1 MIFKIIRYFS
11 LRTPLKRRAILFYIH
26 KSTSVS
32 ISLNPLLIF
41 RIESLAPFFNSTN
54 TVTVAS
60 WRIFSHDV

>member
-1 MIFKIIRYFS
+1 
-11 LRTPLKRRAILFYIH
+11 
-26 KSTSVS
+26 
-32 ISLNPLLIF
+32 LLIF